1 MVCATPGI
9 APAGQMSFYLQVKKT
24 EDIACCC
31 LLNTNHSKSYRSLKK
46 KLAITNCI
54 YVEDTNTCVLPE
66 CF

>member
-1 MVCATPGI
+1 MVFATPGI

-46 KLAITNCI
+46 NWQSPT
-54 YVEDTNTCVLPE
+54 V
-66 CF
+66 FM